1 MNSLVLLQSFS
12 LVHHLGATTISVG
25 SADTCLKLGISIAA
39 VQQMLKEL
47 ESSKEDWIRGLKV
60 EDSRWSRGELKLCL
74 DERLI

>member
-1 MNSLVLLQSFS
+1 MI
-12 LVHHLGATTISVG
+12 GATISVG